1 MGTLASPWCPTMFV
15 PVPPIEGLDQVETQV
30 SPFVPSHVGSGTF
43 ASPLVLELQF
53 EMNPTEEKMA
63 TDNIEPISGQQT
75 AIPLQRQWPQLGR
88 ELYSLERALAAHFV
102 TYGHTLFE
110 NEKIERAE
118 RFRNRVFAQLYN
130 DDEKYSPETRYRA
143 FLLVKHEKAGEIVGN
158 PYFVDAYGQQQEL
171 PYTGLE
177 GYYAGSIRTS
187 AYPGMSPGEVVQ
199 EEAHI
204 GVEMLRTI
212 KKHAI
217 ERYTWASF
225 AKMKKGLESGESDIE
240 DLKNIEILWADVV
253 RRLHVR
259 IYDNPEFEMT
269 ITEQDEQLEKLV
281 SITPVRTEEEKA
293 YKAVLQAE
301 YERLKTEIHNM
312 SEEEKEHEKKERR
325 ARERIRKERLKAYN
339 NFRDATYALLKE
351 AGNNEYGIQVNDSQW
366 TNATII
372 ETILLPK
379 TQARNDFASTR
390 VALTPEQVEG
400 YLFLTELGDIG
411 GDPLARTVLSST

>member
-1 MGTLASPWCPTMFV
+1 ML
-15 PVPPIEGLDQVETQV
+15 ILLQR
-30 SPFVPSHVGSGTF
+30 GSK
-43 ASPLVLELQF
+43 
-53 EMNPTEEKMA
+53 MNPTEEKMA

-130 DDEKYSPETRYRA
+130 DDEKYSPETRHRA
-143 FLLVKHEKAGEIVGN
+143 FLLVKHGKAGEIVGN

-177 GYYAGSIRTS
+177 GYYAGSMRTS
-187 AYPGMSPGEVVQ
+187 AYPGMETGDVIQ

-204 GVEMLRTI
+204 GIEILRTI

-225 AKMKKGLESGESDIE
+225 AKMKKGLESGEPDIE
-240 DLKNIEILWADVV
+240 DLKNIEILWAEVV

-281 SITPVRTEEEKA
+281 SVTPVRTEEEN
-293 YKAVLQAE
+293 
-301 YERLKTEIHNM
+301 ERQ
-312 SEEEKEHEKKERR
+312 ERK
-325 ARERIRKERLKAYN
+325 ARERIRRERLKAYN
-339 NFRDATYALLKE
+339 HFRDSTYAKLKE
-351 AGNNEYGIQVNDSQW
+351 TRNSEYGIQVNDSQW
-366 TNATII
+366 TNATIT

-379 TQARNDFASTR
+379 TQARNDYTSTR

>member
-1 MGTLASPWCPTMFV
+1 
-15 PVPPIEGLDQVETQV
+15 
-30 SPFVPSHVGSGTF
+30 
-43 ASPLVLELQF
+43 
-53 EMNPTEEKMA
+53 MA
-63 TDNIEPISGQQT
+63 TNNIQSTNEQQT
-75 AIPLQRQWPQLGR
+75 SNSLQRQWPQLGR

-102 TYGHTLFE
+102 TYGHTLSE
-110 NEKIERAE
+110 NEKMGRAE
-118 RFRNRVFAQLYN
+118 KFRNRVFAQLYN

-143 FLLVKHEKAGEIVGN
+143 FLVVKHGKAGEIVGN
-158 PYFVDAYGQQQEL
+158 PYFVDANGQRQEL

-187 AYPGMSPGEVVQ
+187 AYPGMSPEEVVQ

-204 GVEMLRTI
+204 GVDMLKTI

-225 AKMKKGLESGESDIE
+225 SKMKKGLESGEPDIE
-240 DLKNIEILWADVV
+240 DLKSIEILWAEVV

-259 IYDNPEFEMT
+259 IYDNPEFEMS
-269 ITEQDEQLEKLV
+269 ITEQFEQLEKLV
-281 SITPVRTEEEKA
+281 SIAPARTEEEKA

-301 YERLKTEIHNM
+301 YDRLKTEIANM
-312 SEEEKEHEKKERR
+312 SEAKKEQVRQAR
-325 ARERIRKERLKAYN
+325 KERERIRKQRLKAYN
-339 NFRDATYALLKE
+339 HFRDATYAMFTE
-351 AGNNEYGIQVNDSQW
+351 TGNSEYGIEVNDSQW

-379 TQARNDFASTR
+379 TQDREDYEQTR
-390 VALTPEQVEG
+390 VALTPQQVEG
-400 YLFLTELGDIG
+400 YMFLTELGDIG